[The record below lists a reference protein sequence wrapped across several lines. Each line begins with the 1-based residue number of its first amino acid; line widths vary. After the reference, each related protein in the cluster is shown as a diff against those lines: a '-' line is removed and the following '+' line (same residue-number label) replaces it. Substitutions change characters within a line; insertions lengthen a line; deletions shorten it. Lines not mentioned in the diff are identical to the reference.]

1 MILKPSLNIFYWVFF
16 LVSLDFSLL
25 KIRNFD
31 EETYN
36 YYKKGI
42 CYFNNYKTKDVYG
55 KQSLTVP
62 KELNEILK
70 KWIRINQSDYMLFS
84 SIGKGLNSS
93 QITKILNKI
102 FGLNISTSMLRH
114 IYLSNKYSEVEENM
128 KKDAVL
134 MGHSANTQ
142 SQYIV
147 K

>member
-55 KQSLTVP
+55 KQCLTVP
-62 KELNEILK
+62 KELNEIFK
-70 KWIRINQSDYMLFS
+70 KWIRINQTDYMLFS
-84 SIGKGLNSS
+84 SVGKGLSTS

-102 FGLNISTSMLRH
+102 FGLNVSTSMLRH
-114 IYLSNKYSEVEENM
+114 IYLSEKYSQVEENM

>member
-1 MILKPSLNIFYWVFF
+1 LGF
-16 LVSLDFSLL
+16 LSGQLTAPRRSLDFALM

-31 EETYN
+31 EETDN
-36 YYKKGI
+36 YYKKGV

-62 KELNEILK
+62 KELNDILK
-70 KWIRINQSDYMLFS
+70 KWLKINQTNYMLFS
-84 SIGKGLNSS
+84 SNGKGLNSS

-102 FGLNISTSMLRH
+102 FGLNISRSMLRH

-134 MGHSANTQ
+134 MGHSGLTQ